1 MGGSYK
7 GYYLVYFLELL
18 TSGLIG
24 MPSSPEMSD
33 NFVPEEHGAVL
44 IAFNPKAMGTA
55 NNLSQ
60 SVQSIHDTLRNQTPK
75 QGTEIRIPGQENNK
89 RFAKSIQEIDVDE
102 DTLNKLD
109 ELLEKH
115 D

>member
-33 NFVPEEHGAVL
+33 NFVPEEHGAIL

-55 NNLSQ
+55 SNLSQ
-60 SVQSIHDTLRNQTPK
+60 SVEAVHDTLRNQAPK
-75 QGTEIRIPGQENNK
+75 RGTEIRIPGQENNK
-89 RFAKSIQEIDVDE
+89 RFADHVQEIEVE
-102 DTLNKLD
+102 DAIIDSLSG
-109 ELLEKH
+109 LLE
-115 D
+115 